1 MYVAHQFGICNFDAH
16 NRAHVFIYGLNSR
29 CCLEMFVSLAT
40 SLDLTA
46 HASFELL
53 RTVAL
58 DNLQITYCEFR
69 HRVTGARHLHLA
81 CDNPEN
87 VFLVAFRTM
96 PEDST
101 GVAHIL
107 EHTTLCGSQRYPV
120 RDPFFAMIR
129 RSLNTFMNAFTA
141 SDWTAYPFASTNTQD
156 FDNLLQVYLDAV
168 FFPNLH
174 PLDFAQEG
182 IRIEPADLTQPD
194 GPLVY
199 KGVVFNEMKGAM
211 SSAHSVLNEAVNKYL
226 YPTTTYHHNSGGDP
240 AHIPDLSYE
249 GLKQFHKAHYHPS
262 NAVFMTFGD
271 ASVSSLQARFEG
283 LALARFEA
291 SQAPVRGRDEKR
303 YVAPLRVE
311 EAYAPESGDG
321 PQTHHV
327 LAWLLGPAADP
338 RARFEAHL
346 LSGILLENSA
356 SPLRQAL
363 ETTTLGES
371 PSALSGLDDNNRE
384 MAFACGLEGSEPEH
398 AAALEQLVLDT
409 LTQVA
414 EQGVPL
420 ADVEAVLHQ
429 FELGQREIGGDS
441 YPYGLQL
448 LLNGLSPALQD
459 SDPVSVWDIEAELAR
474 LRDAIQDPA
483 FVPGLVRRLL
493 LDNAHRVRVTLR
505 PDAHLAAR
513 RDALEHE
520 QLARIRAA
528 LNDAGRAELV
538 AQAKALAE
546 RQEQQDDISMLP
558 KVTLADVPAQV
569 KRLDGEHVTLL
580 ASTPAQALPL
590 TRYAQGTNGLL
601 YQQLIIDLPLLS
613 AQEVRLLPLYT
624 SVFSELGVGQA
635 DYRQVQQRQSA
646 VSGGLRMSLSARTS
660 LADPAKAQAHLVING
675 KALAHHQ
682 DAFQRLFK
690 DSFSDLRFDE
700 PERVRDLLA
709 QLKSRWE
716 SSLTGQGH
724 ALAMSSSVRGLSAL
738 GAFQQRHSG
747 LPGIRYLRQLH
758 DSLSVDGQGAAIG
771 DKHNSAAL
779 TALLGD
785 LSALHAKV
793 QAMPRQLLQIA
804 EADTLH
810 AAALTTESL
819 WRDVAVGS
827 ALAGG
832 AHAANSVTGAI
843 VGEINGWQ
851 PERVQEAWLAQT
863 QVQFC
868 AKAYAAVPSQHEDA
882 PALMALGGFL
892 RNGFLHRAIREQG
905 GAYGGGA
912 GYDGNSCAFRF
923 FSYRDP
929 RLSET
934 LADFDASLDWLQS
947 TKHHS
952 DQLEEALLGIF
963 ADMDKPLSPA
973 GEARQAFHSNLYG
986 RTPLQRQM
994 MRERLLALKISDLQ
1008 AVAARYLIPAQAH
1021 TVVLAGVG
1029 QRATVEALGLNVQ
1042 SLAGAD

>member
-1 MYVAHQFGICNFDAH
+1 M
-16 NRAHVFIYGLNSR
+16 
-29 CCLEMFVSLAT
+29 SLAT
-40 SLDLTA
+40 PLDIAA
-46 HASFELL
+46 HASFDAV

-58 DNLQITYCEFR
+58 DNLQVTLCEFR

-96 PEDST
+96 PDDST

-120 RDPFFAMIR
+120 RDPFFSMIR

-141 SDWTAYPFASTNTQD
+141 SDWTAYPFASTNRQD

-182 IRIEPADLTQPD
+182 IRIEPADLAQPD

-211 SSAHSVLNEAVNKYL
+211 SSAHSALNEVVNKYL

-249 GLKQFHKAHYHPS
+249 GLKAFHRAHYHPG

-271 ASVSSLQARFEG
+271 ASVSSLQERFER
-283 LALARFEA
+283 LALSRFEFDP
-291 SQAPVRGRDEKR
+291 APVHGRDEKR
-303 YVAPLRVE
+303 YVAPVRVE
-311 EAYAPESGDG
+311 EAYAPESEDG

-327 LAWLLGPAADP
+327 LAWLLGPSADA

-363 ETTTLGES
+363 ETTALGQS

-384 MAFACGLEGSEPEH
+384 MAFSCGLEGSEPEH
-398 AAALEQLVLDT
+398 AAAVEQLILDT
-409 LTQVA
+409 LTEVA
-414 EQGVPL
+414 EHGVDQ

-448 LLNGLSPALQD
+448 LLNGLSPVLQD
-459 SDPVSVWDIEAELAR
+459 SDPISVWDIEGELAH
-474 LRDAIQDPA
+474 LREAIQDPT

-505 PDAHLAAR
+505 PDADLSAR
-513 RDALEHE
+513 RDALEQA
-520 QLARIRAA
+520 QLERIRQS
-528 LNDAGRAELV
+528 LDDAGRALLV
-538 AQAKALAE
+538 SKAQALAE
-546 RQEQQDDISMLP
+546 RQEQQDDISLLP
-558 KVTLADVPAQV
+558 KVTLADVPAKV
-569 KRLDGEHVTLL
+569 KRLDGEQTTLL
-580 ASTPAQALPL
+580 ADVAGQALPL
-590 TRYAQGTNGLL
+590 TRYTQGTNGLL
-601 YQQLIIDLPLLS
+601 YQQLIIDLPPLT
-613 AQEVRLLPLYT
+613 ARETQLLPLYT
-624 SVFSELGVGQA
+624 SVFSELGVGTA

-660 LADPAKAQAHLVING
+660 LDDPALAHAHLIING

-682 DAFQRLFK
+682 DAFQSLFK

-709 QLKSRWE
+709 QLKGRWE

-724 ALAMSSSVRGLSAL
+724 ALAMASSVRGCSAL
-738 GAFQQRHSG
+738 SAFQQRHSG
-747 LPGIRYLRQLH
+747 LPGIRFLRQLH
-758 DSLSVDGQGAAIG
+758 DGLSTGTEAQNAEGL
-771 DKHNSAAL
+771 NAL
-779 TALLGD
+779 MAELA
-785 LSALHAKV
+785 ALHAKV
-793 QAMPRQLLQIA
+793 QTTPRQLLQIA
-804 EADTLH
+804 EADTLAQ
-810 AAALTTESL
+810 AASSASNH
-819 WRDVAVGS
+819 WRDVGAAQAV
-827 ALAGG
+827 AG
-832 AHAANSVTGAI
+832 A
-843 VGEINGWQ
+843 GEIRGLSG
-851 PERVQEAWLAQT
+851 ERVQEAWLAQT

-868 AKAYAAVPSQHEDA
+868 AKAYAAVPSNHVDA

-912 GYDGNSCAFRF
+912 GYDGNACAFRF
-923 FSYRDP
+923 YSYRDP
-929 RLSET
+929 RLTET
-934 LADFDASLDWLQS
+934 LSDFDASLDWLA
-947 TKHHS
+947 THKHTD
-952 DQLEEALLGIF
+952 DQLEEALLSIF
-963 ADMDKPLSPA
+963 ADMDKPLSPS
-973 GEARQAFHSNLYG
+973 GEARQAFHSALYG
-986 RTPLQRQM
+986 RTPEQRQQL
-994 MRERLLALKISDLQ
+994 RERLLALRISDLRE
-1008 AVAARYLIPAQAH
+1008 VAERYLLPAQAH
-1021 TVVLAGVG
+1021 TSVLAGVT
-1029 QRATVEALGLNVQ
+1029 QRAAVEALGLRVHT
-1042 SLAGAD
+1042 LGGAD